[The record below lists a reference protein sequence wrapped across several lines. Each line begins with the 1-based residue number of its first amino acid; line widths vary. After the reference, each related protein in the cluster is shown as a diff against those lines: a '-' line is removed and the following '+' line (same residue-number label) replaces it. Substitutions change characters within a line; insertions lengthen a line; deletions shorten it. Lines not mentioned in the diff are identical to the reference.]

1 VVLAEV
7 LVERSFF
14 SFKNSGFWRVPPYL
28 LLAVM
33 VAPLAVVVE
42 EEVEFISI
50 GQILVWG
57 KNMFLLQVL
66 VAP

>member
-1 VVLAEV
+1 
-7 LVERSFF
+7 
-14 SFKNSGFWRVPPYL
+14 
-28 LLAVM
+28 M
-33 VAPLAVVVE
+33 VAPLVVVEE

-66 VAP
+66 VVP